1 MRRDEGYARRR
12 PISYLCAMLIGLF
25 VSIAYPQDANADAR
39 CLSTA
44 LGVRCENTS
53 GAVGAL
59 APGVVSGSE
68 YVTDVLSCGPR
79 RKHFDDAQVIGN
91 LGCLNYLL
99 WCPLAP
105 GAAVDPT
112 KQIVAYQVYNAG
124 TKAYVR
130 TDIACDTPTGSAL
143 PNIAAI
149 RAEAIRHAP
158 QPTAASG
165 GTRYLINSAVVFYLR
180 PAQGASIL
188 ADTTIPRFTLG
199 GHTFDVRLHLTESTW
214 TWGDGR
220 TDSYSESQG
229 ADPLGRAYD
238 DAVACES
245 RTVCS
250 RYIAHPFE
258 SPGRF
263 TITVQAH
270 WTGTFALDGGTR
282 QIPIPGDIYR
292 SDPLGRTITVYEA
305 RSVLVAPDPS

>member
-1 MRRDEGYARRR
+1 
-12 PISYLCAMLIGLF
+12 
-25 VSIAYPQDANADAR
+25 
-39 CLSTA
+39 
-44 LGVRCENTS
+44 
-53 GAVGAL
+53 
-59 APGVVSGSE
+59 VSGSE
-68 YVTDVLSCGPR
+68 YVTAVLSCGPR

-91 LGCLNYLL
+91 LGCLNYLV

-105 GAAVDPT
+105 GATVDPT
-112 KQIVAYQVYNAG
+112 KQIVVYQIYNAV

-143 PNIAAI
+143 PSVAAI
-149 RAEAIRHAP
+149 RAEATRHAP

-165 GTRYLINSAVVFYLR
+165 GTRYLINSAVVFYMR
-180 PAQGASIL
+180 PTHGASNL
-188 ADTTIPRFTLG
+188 TDTTIPRFTLG

-270 WTGTFALDGGTR
+270 WTGTFALDGDTR

-292 SDPLGRTITVYEA
+292 SDPVGRTITVHEA
-305 RSVLVAPDPS
+305 RSVLVAPGPS